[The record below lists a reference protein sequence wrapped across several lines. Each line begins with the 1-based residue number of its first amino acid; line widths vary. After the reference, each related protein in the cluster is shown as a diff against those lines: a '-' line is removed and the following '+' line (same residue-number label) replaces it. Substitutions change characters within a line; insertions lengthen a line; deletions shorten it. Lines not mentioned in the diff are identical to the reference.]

1 MKLATRRRGEESAS
15 SVKPAN
21 FPSPEVLN
29 IYINIRYWMDQKTHA
44 ALCEAPIAGPARE
57 ENDYKDGEQLKT
69 I

>member
-1 MKLATRRRGEESAS
+1 
-15 SVKPAN
+15 
-21 FPSPEVLN
+21 
-29 IYINIRYWMDQKTHA
+29 MDQKTHA